1 MYPHRIRLAQPW
13 DRLDSIEGTVR
24 LRRRFGRPRQL
35 DEWERVWLIPAPLP
49 ESSHAIWQLNA
60 IKLEWSGRGDQLARA
75 NVTANLKDRNELLV
89 EMQSSGDEIDFGGAV
104 LEIGCRAYIDNVR
117 WHSFSVNGA
126 LALAVAVDVMS
137 ESADDPLELYVL
149 IDGESYGYRGPL
161 AIAGL
166 TTHEFRLDERT
177 FTVGANVLLRI
188 ELICRSTV
196 WDAVELN
203 VTSIDP
209 PREPINR
216 QEHPQSL

>member
-13 DRLDSIEGTVR
+13 DRLDSVEGTVH

-49 ESSHAIWQLNA
+49 ASTHPIWRLNSV
-60 IKLEWSGRGDQLARA
+60 KLEWSCRSDQLARA

-89 EMQSSGDEIDFGGAV
+89 EMRSSGNEINFDGAI

-117 WHSFSVNGA
+117 WEPNPVNGA
-126 LALAVAVDVMS
+126 YALAVAVDVMS
-137 ESADDPLELYVL
+137 DSADDPLELYAL

-166 TTHEFRLDERT
+166 TTLDFRLDERT
-177 FTVGANVLLRI
+177 FTTGASVLLRI

-196 WDAVELN
+196 WDAIELN
-203 VTSIDP
+203 VTIT
-209 PREPINR
+209 
-216 QEHPQSL
+216 

>member
-13 DRLDSIEGTVR
+13 DRLESVEGTTR

-60 IKLEWSGRGDQLARA
+60 IKLEWGARGDQLARA

-89 EMQSSGDEIDFGGAV
+89 EMQSSGNEMTFEGAI
-104 LEIGCRAYIDNVR
+104 LEIGCRAYIQIVR
-117 WHSFSVNGA
+117 CHSLPVNGVF
-126 LALAVAVDVMS
+126 ALAVAIDLMS
-137 ESADDPLELYVL
+137 ESADDPLELYAL

-161 AIAGL
+161 EIAGL
-166 TTHEFRLDERT
+166 TTYEFRLDERT
-177 FTVGANVLLRI
+177 FTTGANALLRI

-203 VTSIDP
+203 VT
-209 PREPINR
+209 IN
-216 QEHPQSL
+216 